1 MTGEFS
7 SKHLSRERTGGIAL
21 SPGAEVFLS
30 EMPVVVQGLRR
41 GDVRP
46 SEQWVLEHRMQL
58 GRRVTFDLT
67 FEIARIRYLQ
77 ILQRPFSAA
86 VLREALRFVERR
98 LSVFHGQY
106 AAELRPLLV
115 LLLTL
120 GQPDPSP
127 PDRCNHD
134 MQPVTPPTSPIRRD
148 GPGATAVLSVEAYMS
163 QLGKAIFFH
172 CSKINDLPGDG
183 HCSNFEVLLN
193 TGKAAHGV
201 VSTALQ
207 FVKTTDTEDGAH
219 VGSVKR
225 QKTLSDLEASGLPVD
240 FKIKPEHR
248 FHSVFCCPVSKLP
261 ATEGDPPVLLSC
273 GHAILMSS
281 MKSLPR
287 RSNKFKCPTCYGPSE
302 ESMVVPLKIY

>member
-1 MTGEFS
+1 
-7 SKHLSRERTGGIAL
+7 GIAL

-127 PDRCNHD
+127 PDRCSHD
-134 MQPVTPPTSPIRRD
+134 MEP
-148 GPGATAVLSVEAYMS
+148 
-163 QLGKAIFFH
+163 LGKAIFFH

-219 VGSVKR
+219 
-225 QKTLSDLEASGLPVD
+225 ASGLPVD

-287 RSNKFKCPTCYGPSE
+287 RSNKFKCPTC
-302 ESMVVPLKIY
+302 